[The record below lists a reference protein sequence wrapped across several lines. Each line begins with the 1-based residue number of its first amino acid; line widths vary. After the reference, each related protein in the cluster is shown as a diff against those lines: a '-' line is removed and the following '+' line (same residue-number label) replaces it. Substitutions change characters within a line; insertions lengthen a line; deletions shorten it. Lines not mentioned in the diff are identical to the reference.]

1 MLQGCLAE
9 KKSLKKQEAEYL
21 MKLLSTKSN
30 NITPR
35 DIIEKQGE
43 NAFRDIETE
52 IIKQFSKQQN
62 LIISTGGGVVKREI
76 NIELLKENGIIVF
89 LDRKLENL
97 EVTTDRPLTSSKD
110 KLVKV
115 FEERY
120 PLYNNYSDIRF
131 EVSENFEVNATK
143 LIKVIENEYTCN

>member
-1 MLQGCLAE
+1 M
-9 KKSLKKQEAEYL
+9 
-21 MKLLSTKSN
+21 
-30 NITPR
+30 
-35 DIIEKQGE
+35 
-43 NAFRDIETE
+43 
-52 IIKQFSKQQN
+52 
-62 LIISTGGGVVKREI
+62 IISTGGGVVKREI